1 MKKKPIS
8 EFEGVLPFP
17 VMSEEE
23 AKLNGYKALTNV
35 YKIAS
40 PHKETRESEGKMF
53 WRIMQD
59 MSWANC
65 VLVEYSNG
73 VEVWRHK
80 SELDKIINEP
90 RRQSRDHSKL

>member
-1 MKKKPIS
+1 
-8 EFEGVLPFP
+8 VLPFP
-17 VMSEEE
+17 VMSEQE
-23 AKLNGYKALTNV
+23 AKLNGYKALTTG

-40 PHKETRESEGKMF
+40 PHKATREADSKMF
-53 WRIMQD
+53 WRIMKD
-59 MSWANC
+59 MNWANC

-80 SELDKIINEP
+80 SELDKIINEH